1 MGRRPLVGFGL
12 FCCLEQEN
20 CAQCTRESLVHNC
33 HNSELFAETQKT
45 RDIGRIS
52 LFLGGLGNGVKKVAV
67 L

>member
-1 MGRRPLVGFGL
+1 
-12 FCCLEQEN
+12 
-20 CAQCTRESLVHNC
+20 
-33 HNSELFAETQKT
+33 LFAETQKT